1 MSPHWHLLFPLL
13 SSLLY
18 VGGALFIKRCAELG
32 VGVWRTAFVS
42 NLASAL
48 LFMPL
53 WALGGGGQ
61 PWNQFWQPAVVA
73 LLLVIGQVLGFVAL
87 SRGDVSVATPVLGV
101 KTVLVALF
109 TTALLTQGVPPKLW
123 MGAGLSALAI
133 GFLHGGGGGVHRKAG
148 LSAITAVLAAICFA
162 LFDVL
167 VQRFSPRWGV
177 GRFLPIMNAMA
188 AALSFGMV
196 PLFHA
201 PLRAVPRAA
210 WPAVLGAAGFI
221 AVQGLILIT
230 TVAWFGDAT
239 AVNIVYS
246 SRGLWSVA
254 AVWLIG
260 HWFSS
265 QEQHLGRRVLGWRLA
280 GAALMTIAIVLAL
293 V

>member
-1 MSPHWHLLFPLL
+1 MSSRWHLLFPLL

-18 VGGALFIKRCAELG
+18 VGGALFVKRCAELG
-32 VGVWRTAFVS
+32 VGVWRTAFAS
-42 NLASAL
+42 NLTSAL

-53 WALGGGGQ
+53 WTLRGPGQ
-61 PWNQFWQPAVVA
+61 PWSELWQPAIVA
-73 LLLVIGQVLGFVAL
+73 LLLVVGQILGFVAL

-101 KTVLVALF
+101 KTILVALF
-109 TTALLTQGVPPKLW
+109 TTALLPQGVPLRLW
-123 MGAGLSALAI
+123 LGAGLSALAVSL
-133 GFLHGGGGGVHRKAG
+133 LHGGGGAHRRAA
-148 LSAITAVLAAICFA
+148 LSAVTAVLAAICFA

-167 VQRFSPRWGV
+167 VQRFSPQWGV

-246 SRGLWSVA
+246 SRGLWSVV